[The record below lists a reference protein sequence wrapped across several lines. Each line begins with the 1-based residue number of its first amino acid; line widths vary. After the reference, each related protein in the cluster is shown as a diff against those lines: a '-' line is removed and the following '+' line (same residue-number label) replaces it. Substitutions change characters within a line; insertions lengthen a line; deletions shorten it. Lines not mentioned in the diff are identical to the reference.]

1 MNARAV
7 LTVLGTVVAIAAA
20 ALVWHNLPTSAQVI
34 GPFDVHAPIGTP
46 AEGRGV
52 TAKVTAAQLASTVV
66 EDPSQ
71 RSFQALGTWVV
82 VWTTLQSGPSFEY
95 YHADLR
101 VGPNTYAPSDR
112 LFPTGLLLQPGIAE
126 ERQFAFD
133 VPSDLLATVPSV
145 VLRVWVGSDSLDSRL
160 VLDIPL
166 SSERVERVQSAVVP
180 APVRVTP

>member
-7 LTVLGTVVAIAAA
+7 LSALGTVIAIAAA
-20 ALVWHNLPTSAQVI
+20 TVVWHDLPTSAQVL

-71 RSFQALGTWVV
+71 RSFEALGTWVV
-82 VWTTLQSGPSFEY
+82 VWTTLQSGPNFEY

-101 VGPNTYAPSDR
+101 VGPNTYAPTDR
-112 LFPTGLLLQPGIAE
+112 LFPAGLVLQPGIAE
-126 ERQFAFD
+126 ERQWAFD
-133 VPSDLLATVPSV
+133 VPADLLATVPSV

-160 VLDIPL
+160 ILDIPL
-166 SSERVERVQSAVVP
+166 GSERVERVQSAVVS
-180 APVRVTP
+180 APVRVAL

>member
-1 MNARAV
+1 MKARTA
-7 LTVLGTVVAIAAA
+7 LTVLVTVVAIAAA
-20 ALVWHNLPTSAQVI
+20 TLVWHNLPTSAQVI

-71 RSFQALGTWVV
+71 RSLQALGTWVV
-82 VWTTLQSGPSFEY
+82 VWATLQSGPNFEY

-101 VGPNTYAPSDR
+101 VGANTYAPSGR
-112 LFPTGLLLQPGIAE
+112 LLPGGLLLQPGITE
-126 ERQFAFD
+126 ERQLAFD

-160 VLDIPL
+160 VRDIPL
-166 SSERVERVQSAVVP
+166 GSERVERTKSAVVS
-180 APVRVTP
+180 APVRASL